1 VNRVYGVVAKA
12 PGNPKVSVPMNMMAA
27 IVLPLQGFFN
37 CVIYLFFSRAELRRE
52 MKRFSDRFRGHRVP
66 QLSPPSPRALESGYV
81 VSTQDTN
88 MSGSREGIT
97 AQEMMDLDPTLDY
110 DDDQMEAIDLKEM
123 LRDSMTWRKTLS

>member
-1 VNRVYGVVAKA
+1 
-12 PGNPKVSVPMNMMAA
+12 MNMMAA

-52 MKRFSDRFRGHRVP
+52 MKRFSDRIRGHRVP

-81 VSTQDTN
+81 VSAHDTN
-88 MSGSREGIT
+88 MGGSREGIT

-110 DDDQMEAIDLKEM
+110 HDDQVEAIDLKEM
-123 LRDSMTWRKTLS
+123 LRESMTWRKTLS